1 MHLSQDVINR
11 SVKAVECCLT
21 PEKKITLE
29 VGRVA
34 GEAKGSVLV
43 KYEDTIIL
51 VTCCESKEPKQ
62 NVDFFPLT
70 VDFEERLY
78 AVGRIPGSYNR
89 REGKA
94 NDKAILSSRL
104 IDRPIRPLF
113 PDGYY
118 NDVQIVATVLSSDVV
133 NPPDVLAIFG
143 ASAAIELA
151 GLPFQGP
158 IGGVRVA
165 LNKALGQFIINPTY
179 EEIENSPLDLVVA
192 GTEKAILMIEAG
204 ATFVKEEVIL
214 AGIAFAHDY
223 IKMQVASQK
232 ELVNLLGVQKREFT
246 TPSDDEAL
254 MGVISQIAK
263 DKLTEAVEAKLTDKQ
278 VREAI
283 SDQAYKAVKE
293 HFEALS
299 DEDPLKEKAGLAGAY
314 VKKLEKK
321 LMRKQIME
329 KGERI
334 DGRKCNE
341 IRPIWSEAG
350 FLPRAHGS
358 AIFTRGSTQVLS
370 AVTLG
375 SGFDAKPMDG
385 IWPEKEQTY
394 FHNYN
399 FPGFSV
405 GEAKAS
411 RGPGRREI
419 GHGALA
425 ERAIIPAL
433 PSKQE
438 FPYVIRVVSDVLSSN
453 GSTSM
458 ASTCG
463 STLALMD
470 AGVPLKH
477 PVAGIAMGLIL
488 DEGKCAILS
497 DIQGVED
504 FLGDMDFKVTGSQD
518 GVTAIQLDLKLP
530 QGIGLPVLKVA
541 LDQALV
547 GRQHILSKML
557 ETLDQPRQELSK
569 YAPRL
574 LTMQV
579 DVDSIGGIIG
589 PGGKNIKKL
598 IEESGVEKIDI
609 SDDGTVVIVGTQ
621 ETAERAMASLGA
633 ITMKI
638 IPGEEY
644 PGVIIRKMPIG
655 IFVEIGPGKVGLL
668 KLGNGGGG
676 DRRYGGRGGRN
687 DRHGG
692 GRYNNRDNRD
702 DRHHQHEEQQAPVAV
717 ENHPSGVNP
726 NDFELGQEVIAV
738 VDAIDPRG
746 RINLVTIRPIG

>member
-1 MHLSQDVINR
+1 MHLSLD
-11 SVKAVECCLT
+11 SLKTVECCLT

-34 GEAKGSVLV
+34 GEANGSVLV

-94 NDKAILSSRL
+94 NDKAVLSGRL

-113 PDGYY
+113 PDGYR

-158 IGGVRVA
+158 IGGVRVG
-165 LNKALGQFIINPTY
+165 LNKTLGQFIINPTY

-192 GTEKAILMIEAG
+192 GTEKSILMIEAG

-214 AGIAFAHDY
+214 AGIAFAQDF
-223 IKMQVASQK
+223 IKMQIAAQK
-232 ELVNLLGVQKREFT
+232 ELVSMMNIQKKEFT
-246 TPSDDEAL
+246 APTDDESL
-254 MGVISQIAK
+254 MELVTKLAK
-263 DKLTEAVEAKLTDKQ
+263 DKLVESIESKLSDK
-278 VREAI
+278 RARDFLA
-283 SDQAYKAVKE
+283 DQAYKAVKD
-293 HFEALS
+293 HFEAL
-299 DEDPLKEKAGLAGAY
+299 DEKDPLKEKAALASAY
-314 VKKLEKK
+314 AKKLEKK
-321 LMRKQIME
+321 LMRQQIME

-341 IRPIWSEAG
+341 VRPIWSQPG

-375 SGFDAKPMDG
+375 SGFDAKPMDS
-385 IWPEKEQTY
+385 IWPEKEQSY

-405 GEAKAS
+405 GEAKPS
-411 RGPGRREI
+411 RGPGRREV

-425 ERAIIPAL
+425 ERALIPAL

-438 FPYVIRVVSDVLSSN
+438 FPYVIRVVSDVLGSN

-463 STLALMD
+463 SSLALMD

-488 DEGKCAILS
+488 EEGKCAILT

-504 FLGDMDFKVTGSQD
+504 FLGDMDFKVTGNQD

-541 LDQALV
+541 LDQALT

-557 ETLDQPRQELSK
+557 EALDKPREQLSK

-579 DVDSIGGIIG
+579 DTDSIGGIIG

-621 ETAERAMASLGA
+621 ETAEKAMASLSA
-633 ITMKI
+633 ITMRI

-644 PGVIIRKMPIG
+644 PGIVIKKLPIG
-655 IFVEIGPGKVGLL
+655 IFVEIAPGKVGLL
-668 KLGNGGGG
+668 KLGSGGGG
-676 DRRYGGRGGRN
+676 DRRYGNRGRN

-692 GRYNNRDNRD
+692 RHHHRD
-702 DRHHQHEEQQAPVAV
+702 DRDDNRYQQQEEEQQQAPVAI
-717 ENHPSGVNP
+717 ENSPGGVNP
-726 NDFELGQEVIAV
+726 NDFELGQEVIAI

-746 RINLVTIRPIG
+746 RINLASIRPIG